1 MPLAPTDCLMRVA
14 ILTISDSVSRG
25 EREDLS
31 GPALV
36 ARCRGLGWAVS
47 SALRCSDDPA
57 EVRSQLREIAD
68 SARADI
74 ILTTGGTGLGPR
86 DTTPE
91 ATLDVADRAIP
102 GIAEEIRRK
111 GVEKTSTAV
120 LSRGVA
126 IIRHKTIIIN
136 LPGSPKG
143 AVESLD
149 AIAHILPHAVEV
161 LRGAHH
167 D

>member
-1 MPLAPTDCLMRVA
+1 MRVA
-14 ILTISDSVSRG
+14 ILTISDSVTRG

-36 ARCRGLGWAVS
+36 QRCRQLGWDVT
-47 SALRCSDDPA
+47 SALHCSDDPG
-57 EVRSQLREIAD
+57 EVRSQLRTVAD
-68 SARADI
+68 SGRVELL
-74 ILTTGGTGLGPR
+74 LTTGGTGLGPR

-91 ATLDVADRAIP
+91 ATIDVADRTIP
-102 GIAEEIRRK
+102 GIPEEMRRK
-111 GVEKTSTAV
+111 GVEKTPTAI

-126 IIRHKTIIIN
+126 VIRHTTIIIN

-149 AIAHILPHAVEV
+149 AIAQLLPHAVEV

-167 D
+167 G

>member
-1 MPLAPTDCLMRVA
+1 MRVA
-14 ILTISDSVSRG
+14 ILTISDSVARG
-25 EREDLS
+25 ERQDLS

-36 ARCRGLGWAVS
+36 QQCRQRGWDVT
-47 SALRCSDDPA
+47 SAIQCSDDPD
-57 EVRSQLREIAD
+57 EIRSQLRTVAD
-68 SARADI
+68 SGLAELL
-74 ILTTGGTGLGPR
+74 LTTGGTGLGPR

-91 ATLDVADRAIP
+91 ATIDVADRTIP

-111 GVEKTSTAV
+111 GAEKTPTAV

-126 IIRHKTIIIN
+126 VIRHKTIIIN

-149 AIAHILPHAVEV
+149 AVAHLLPHAVEV
-161 LRGAHH
+161 LRGARH

>member
-1 MPLAPTDCLMRVA
+1 MRVA

-25 EREDLS
+25 EREDRS

-36 ARCRGLGWAVS
+36 ERCRELGWQVT

-57 EVRSQLREIAD
+57 SVRSQLRTICDSGHAD
-68 SARADI
+68 LL
-74 ILTTGGTGLGPR
+74 LTTGGTGLGPR
-86 DTTPE
+86 DNTPE
-91 ATLDVADRAIP
+91 TTLDVADRTIP

-111 GVEKTSTAV
+111 GVEKTPTAV

-126 IIRHKTIIIN
+126 VIRHQTLIIN

-143 AVESLD
+143 AIESLD
-149 AIAHILPHAVEV
+149 AVAHLLPHAVEV
-161 LRGAHH
+161 LRGANHG
-167 D
+167 

>member
-1 MPLAPTDCLMRVA
+1 MRVA
-14 ILTISDSVSRG
+14 VLTISDSVSKG

-36 ARCRGLGWAVS
+36 ARCRELGWKVT
-47 SALRCSDDPA
+47 SALRLPDDPA
-57 EVRSQLREIAD
+57 SIRGQLRELAD
-68 SARADI
+68 SGRLDL

-86 DTTPE
+86 DSTPE
-91 ATLDVADRAIP
+91 STQSVADLTIP
-102 GIAEEIRRK
+102 GISEEIRRK
-111 GVEKTSTAV
+111 GVEKTPTAV
-120 LSRGVA
+120 LSRGIAVV
-126 IIRHKTIIIN
+126 RRKTLIVN

-149 AIAHILPHAVEV
+149 AVAQLLPHAVKV
-161 LRGAHH
+161 LHGARH

>member
-1 MPLAPTDCLMRVA
+1 MRVA
-14 ILTISDSVSRG
+14 ILTISDSVTRG

-36 ARCRGLGWAVS
+36 QRCRQLGWDVT
-47 SALRCSDDPA
+47 SALHCSDDLA
-57 EVRSQLREIAD
+57 EVRSQLRAVAD
-68 SARADI
+68 SGRVELL
-74 ILTTGGTGLGPR
+74 LTTGGTGLGPR

-91 ATLDVADRAIP
+91 ATIDVADRTIP
-102 GIAEEIRRK
+102 GIPEEMRRK
-111 GVEKTSTAV
+111 GAEKTPTAI

-126 IIRHKTIIIN
+126 VIRHRTIIIN

-149 AIAHILPHAVEV
+149 AIAQLLPHAVEV

-167 D
+167 G

>member
-1 MPLAPTDCLMRVA
+1 MRIA

-25 EREDLS
+25 EREDVS
-31 GPALV
+31 GPALA
-36 ARCRGLGWAVS
+36 ARCKELGWEIVS
-47 SALRCSDDPA
+47 TQVSSDDPDTLNNQMRA
-57 EVRSQLREIAD
+57 ITDFGGAD
-68 SARADI
+68 VL
-74 ILTTGGTGLGPR
+74 LTTGGTGLGPR

-91 ATLDVADRAIP
+91 TTLEIGDRTIP
-102 GIAEEIRRK
+102 GLAEEIRRK
-111 GVEKTSTAV
+111 GAEKTPTAV

-126 IIRHKTIIIN
+126 VVRHKTIIIN

-149 AIAHILPHAVEV
+149 AIATLLPHAVEV
-161 LRGAHH
+161 LHGANH